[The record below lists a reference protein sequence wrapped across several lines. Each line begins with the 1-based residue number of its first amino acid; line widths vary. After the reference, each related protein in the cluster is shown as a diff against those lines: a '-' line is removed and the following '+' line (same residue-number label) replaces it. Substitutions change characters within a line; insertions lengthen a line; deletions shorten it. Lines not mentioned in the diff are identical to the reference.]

1 MKDTVRVLA
10 FILGAAV
17 LSKVPGLR
25 QPEVVLFW
33 LIRVILEVLKFLAV
47 IGVAAV
53 VLVGSI
59 AAWGEW
65 QNWREDREAKK
76 KLTER
81 RRVGLCP
88 LT

>member
-10 FILGAAV
+10 FILGVAV
-17 LSKVPGLR
+17 LSKVSGLR
-25 QPEVVLFW
+25 QPEAVLFW
-33 LIRVILEVLKFLAV
+33 LIRVILGVLKFLAV

-53 VLVGSI
+53 VLVGAI
-59 AAWGEW
+59 AGWEEW
-65 QNWREDREAKK
+65 QNSQEGRAAKK
-76 KLTER
+76 KLADR